1 MATRKRYSRVRSR
14 TTRRRTP
21 WRRSGRRIRQFDSVT
36 PTITANLAS
45 RFQSAAAGYSGLGPK
60 RARTGGSGR
69 TRSRTVTRR
78 RLDRPSGGGVQWT
91 RSRLSTGRLKRGY
104 PLVSR
109 LASVN
114 GEKLVYRLRTVK
126 NFDNDGYQKAHKTG
140 GAGIRYY
147 PFYAI
152 LLNGK
157 NCGESD
163 IYPFRRLFSI
173 GDDLSANDGR
183 LGWHGLQTQDYN
195 GNATLRRYGVE
206 FGADSGQQD
215 KMLWRSTSIKMNLW
229 GAKQKPVRWTV
240 EVVRVTDHRV
250 SPFARKFVSAVPNS
264 GELVNAEAQ
273 QNLEAMM
280 KQYYFNPIATINWHQ
295 NRHFKVLK
303 RFDMVIQPVE
313 STDGDQDPKCHQL
326 NWVTKWDRVL
336 DFSDQNVAG
345 DSAVFND
352 DEKNFEQ
359 VQEVNNV
366 LSGDSHAPKGTG
378 AVFLMIRASDF
389 SAWADAGP
397 LFSSNVHGSFDFDI
411 RTSYVKNS

>member
-1 MATRKRYSRVRSR
+1 M
-14 TTRRRTP
+14 
-21 WRRSGRRIRQFDSVT
+21 DSIT

-45 RFQSAAAGYSGLGPK
+45 RFRSAASGYSGLGPK

-69 TRSRTVTRR
+69 TRSRIVRRR

-114 GEKLVYRLRTVK
+114 GEKLVYRLRSVK
-126 NFDNDGYQKAHKTG
+126 NFDNSGSQNAWKSAGTG
-140 GAGIRYY
+140 VRYY
-147 PFYAI
+147 PFFAI

-157 NCGESD
+157 NCGNTD
-163 IYPFRRLFSI
+163 IHPFRQLYAI
-173 GDDLSANDGR
+173 ADDLSSNEGR
-183 LGWHGLQTQDYN
+183 LGWYGRPTQN
-195 GNATLRRYGVE
+195 SSGSSTVRQYGVE
-206 FGADSGQQD
+206 FGADTGQQD
-215 KMLWRSTSIKMNLW
+215 KMLWRSTTIKMNLW
-229 GAKQKPVRWTV
+229 GAKSKPVRWTV
-240 EVVRVTDHRV
+240 EIVRATDHRV
-250 SPFARKFVSAVPNS
+250 SPFARKVVSSGPNS

-280 KQYYFNPIATINWHQ
+280 KQYYFNPIATINWHH
-295 NRHFKVLK
+295 NKHFKVLK

-336 DFSDQNVAG
+336 DFTDQNVSG
-345 DSAVFND
+345 DSLVFND
-352 DEKNFEQ
+352 DEKNFETAK
-359 VQEVNNV
+359 EVNNV
-366 LSGDSHAPKGTG
+366 ITGDSHAPKGTG

-389 SAWADAGP
+389 SDWVETGP
-397 LFSSNVHGSFDFDI
+397 AFSNSLHGSFDFDI